1 MILATLGSRW
11 RVGAA
16 MLALA
21 VAVGGCTATRSPSPG
36 MLSQGASD
44 VRLASL
50 EPVSQ
55 ADRTEQPL
63 FLTAY
68 SGARPPQGFEG
79 VCERYA
85 WACSTQRGTISDDEA
100 LRIAVR
106 INRRVNARIRAV
118 PDHEAYGVRERWTL
132 PERGAGD
139 CEDFALLKKK
149 LLIEAGLPGSLLLL
163 ATGLNRRA
171 EPHAVLVLRLQTGDV
186 ILDNLTSAARPWQA
200 TGYTF
205 LKIQSP
211 DAPRI
216 WSAVLLGPF
225 ASRA

>member
-1 MILATLGSRW
+1 MIRGILQFRQC
-11 RVGAA
+11 VGAA
-16 MLALA
+16 ILLCGFA
-21 VAVGGCTATRSPSPG
+21 VAGCTSNSAHWPG
-36 MLSQGASD
+36 MPETSG

-50 EPVSQ
+50 EP
-55 ADRTEQPL
+55 ALLPERDPQPL

-68 SGARPPQGFEG
+68 SGALPPKGFDG

-85 WACSTQRGTISDDEA
+85 WACSTQPATMSDDEA
-100 LRIAVR
+100 VRLAVQ

-118 PDHEAYGVRERWTL
+118 PDYEVYGVRERWTL
-132 PERGAGD
+132 PDRGAGD

-149 LLIEAGLPGSLLLL
+149 LLIEAGLPGNMLLL
-163 ATGLNRRA
+163 ATGLNRQA
-171 EPHAVLVLRLQTGDV
+171 EPHAVLVLRLRTRDL
-186 ILDNLTSAARPWQA
+186 ILDNLTSAAKPWQE

-205 LKIQSP
+205 LKIQNP
-211 DAPRI
+211 EAPNI

>member
-1 MILATLGSRW
+1 MIRGKLQFRR

-16 MLALA
+16 ILLCGFAA
-21 VAVGGCTATRSPSPG
+21 AAGCTSNS
-36 MLSQGASD
+36 ASWREMPETSS

-50 EPVSQ
+50 EPAIPSER
-55 ADRTEQPL
+55 APQPL

-68 SGARPPQGFEG
+68 SGAMPPQGFYG

-85 WACSTQRGTISDDEA
+85 WACSRQEGSISDDEA
-100 LRIAVR
+100 LRIANK

-118 PDHEAYGVRERWTL
+118 PDHEVYGVRERWTL
-132 PERGAGD
+132 PDRGAGD

-149 LLIEAGLPGSLLLL
+149 LLIEAGLPGNMLLL
-163 ATGLNRRA
+163 ATALNRQA

-186 ILDNLTSAARPWQA
+186 ILDNLTSAARPWQE
-200 TGYTF
+200 TRYTF

-211 DAPRI
+211 ETPDV

-225 ASRA
+225 ASRT

>member
-1 MILATLGSRW
+1 MIRGKLRFRQ
-11 RVGAA
+11 RVGVAI
-16 MLALA
+16 LLCGLA
-21 VAVGGCTATRSPSPG
+21 VAGCTSNSAHWTGVPARSG
-36 MLSQGASD
+36 

-50 EPVSQ
+50 EPAMS
-55 ADRTEQPL
+55 ADRDGQPL
-63 FLTAY
+63 FLTAH
-68 SGARPPQGFEG
+68 SDAIPPKGFDG

-85 WACSTQRGTISDDEA
+85 WACSTQRGMMSDEEA
-100 LRIAVR
+100 LRLAAR

-118 PDHEAYGVRERWTL
+118 PDYEVYGVRERWTL
-132 PERGAGD
+132 PDRGAGD

-149 LLIEAGLPGSLLLL
+149 LLIEAGLPGSMLLL
-163 ATGLNRRA
+163 ATGFNRQA
-171 EPHAVLVLRLQTGDV
+171 EPHAVLVLRLQAGDV
-186 ILDNLTSAARPWQA
+186 ILDNLTSAAKPWRE

-211 DAPRI
+211 DDPRV